1 MAFLDNS
8 GTIILDAILTD
19 IGRKRMAQ
27 GNFHPSKFALGDDEM
42 DYTLVNVNDSDYSKL
57 ETLSTIEALNS
68 ENATINHGLQNFTS
82 DDILYLPQIKINS
95 LLKGAVKIKPSMP
108 DFYFVSA
115 NDETTTKLKGL
126 LTQKQF
132 LESNSYDRNKLF
144 FESGIENNKLPRNT
158 KARERYILNYNLL
171 DRYFIIN
178 CDHRF
183 VDRLL
188 IVDPE
193 GTYFENDEANNLF
206 YDFQA
211 LKEVTP
217 VSLEKILKYYSSY
230 FAIGVD
236 NLIYSHTSAKDE
248 LHSAI
253 KGPRGTAC
261 ALNVKLIDELTIDT
275 NGTRDYRYTK
285 FGKLN
290 QTLFGGS
297 KKFDYI
303 DTSIYIQGTSSKAT
317 LQVPIRILRYAGT

>member
-27 GNFHPSKFALGDDEM
+27 GNFNPSKFSLGDDEM
-42 DYTLVNVNDSDYSKL
+42 DYTLVNVDDSDYSKL

-115 NDETTTKLKGL
+115 NDETTAKLKGL
-126 LTQKQF
+126 LTKKQF

-144 FESGIENNKLPRNT
+144 FESGIENNKLPRNA

-206 YDFQA
+206 YDFQS

-217 VSLEKILKYYSSY
+217 VSLEKILEYYNSY

-236 NLIYSHTSAKDE
+236 NLIYSHTSAKDD

-253 KGPRGTAC
+253 KGPRGSAC
-261 ALNVKLIDELTIDT
+261 AFNVKLINELTIDT
-275 NGTRDYRYTK
+275 SGTRDFRYTK
-285 FGKLN
+285 FGKVN
-290 QTLFGGS
+290 QTLFGGA

>member
-8 GTIILDAILTD
+8 GTIVLDAILTD

-27 GNFHPSKFALGDDEM
+27 GNFRPSKFALGDDEM
-42 DYTLVNVNDSDYSKL
+42 DYTLVDVDESDYSKL
-57 ETLSTIEALNS
+57 ETLSTIEALDA
-68 ENATINHGLQNFTS
+68 ENATINHGLLNFTS

-95 LLKGAVKIKPSMP
+95 LLKGAVKIKSSIP
-108 DFYFVSA
+108 DFYFVSV
-115 NDETTTKLKGL
+115 NDETTKKLKGH
-126 LTQKQF
+126 LTKKQF
-132 LESNSYDRNKLF
+132 LENNSYDRNKLF
-144 FESGIENNKLPRNT
+144 FESGIENNKLPRDP

-183 VDRLL
+183 VERLL
-188 IVDPE
+188 IVNPE
-193 GTYFENDEANNLF
+193 GTHFENDEANNL
-206 YDFQA
+206 YYNFQA
-211 LKEVTP
+211 LKEVVP
-217 VSLEKILKYYSSY
+217 VSMEKILEHYSSY

-236 NLIYSHTSAKDE
+236 NLIYSYTAGKDN

-253 KGPRGTAC
+253 NGPRGTVS
-261 ALNVKLIDELTIDT
+261 ALNLKLLDELTTDT
-275 NGTRDYRYTK
+275 SGTRDFRYSK
-285 FGKLN
+285 FGKVN

-303 DTSIYIQGTSSKAT
+303 DTSIYIQGTSSSAT